1 MEKRITGYTQLI
13 GLIAKPIKHSISPM
27 IHNISFSHLG
37 LDYAYL
43 AFEVDEDQVKDA
55 INSIKVLNM
64 RGCNVS
70 MPYKSA
76 VIPYLDHLS
85 PVAKMVGAVN
95 TIVNDHGIL
104 TGHITDGTGLLES
117 LKSNGY
123 QIKDKKMVI
132 VGCGGAATAII
143 VQAAID
149 GLKQITIYNKKDSFY
164 EKAKE
169 KIAMINEQTN
179 CLVTLKDLNDLEALK
194 QDMHQSDFFINATN
208 VGMGK
213 LENMSYIPDLS
224 YFTPHLFVVDI
235 IYNPKQTLLLKMAKE
250 ANCQTMNGLGMLLYQ
265 GAEAFKLW
273 TNQTMPIEKVKQ
285 ELGLEN

>member
-27 IHNISFSHLG
+27 MHNISFAHLG

-43 AFEVDEDQVKDA
+43 AFEIDEDQVRDA

-85 PVAKMVGAVN
+85 PAAKMVGAVN

-104 TGHITDGTGLLES
+104 TGHITDGTGLLEA
-117 LKSNGY
+117 LKSKGY

-149 GLKQITIYNKKDSFY
+149 GLKQITIYNKKDAFY
-164 EKAKE
+164 QKAKE
-169 KIAMINEQTN
+169 KVAMINKQTN
-179 CLVTLKDLNDLEALK
+179 CLVTLKDLDDLEALK

-208 VGMGK
+208 VGMGN
-213 LENMSYIPDLS
+213 LENTTYIPDLS
-224 YFTPHLFVVDI
+224 YFTPHLLVVDI
-235 IYNPKQTLLLKMAKE
+235 IYNPKQTLLLKMATE

-265 GAEAFKLW
+265 GAAAFKLW
-273 TNQTMPIEKVKQ
+273 TDQTMPIEIVKQ